1 MHPTWLRCTKRRSV
15 PLRVEARWCITL
27 GLTSATKVNLHFPR
41 THHFS
46 AYHFSHFFSFPGTPI
61 QGQSWCEKSRNQ
73 ASRVLQQTPHLVA
86 DFYMNEDEGTCMNQE
101 RLFRGRCQEIVGG
114 RRRQGKA
121 GESWGEPRLCVSRIQ
136 TQLLGRRGSSKQA
149 HQLISPTPSFSP
161 ILHYILPHFPPST
174 NIHLPFCSMSWPPY
188 TYQISSGEQHT
199 KGVPPITD
207 QEDTSF

>member
-15 PLRVEARWCITL
+15 PLLAEPKWCITL
-27 GLTSATKVNLHFPR
+27 GLTSATKVNLHIPHA
-41 THHFS
+41 HHFS
-46 AYHFSHFFSFPGTPI
+46 AYHFSHFND
-61 QGQSWCEKSRNQ
+61 WCEKSRNY
-73 ASRVLQQTPHLVA
+73 ASRVLQQTPHHLNGCWLL
-86 DFYMNEDEGTCMNQE
+86 NEDEGTCMNQE